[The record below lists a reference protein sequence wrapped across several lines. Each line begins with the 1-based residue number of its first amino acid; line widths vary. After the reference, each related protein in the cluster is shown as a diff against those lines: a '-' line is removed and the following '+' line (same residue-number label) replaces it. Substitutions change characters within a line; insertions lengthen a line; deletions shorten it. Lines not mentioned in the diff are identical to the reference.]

1 MLLPVIIGGE
11 RHPSQSPFCA
21 VLKPTAGTG
30 KLMIVFCS
38 RTNRTVM
45 IALSHF
51 RPSVPLAWRILTYD
65 KRRSGLALVGI
76 FMAILLVFVELGFFY
91 AVPRGGLLLYD
102 NMRFDLLLASD
113 EYEYQAQPGTFPLAR
128 LDAVR
133 SSPDVQQVTP
143 IYFGFAKWK
152 SGEDGM
158 WPDVFVIGF
167 DPANHVFIP
176 DSINRQTGVL
186 ERVDTALV
194 DSATRP
200 MFGPLD
206 TGRIVEIGDR
216 KITIGGQYVL
226 GTGFM
231 GLGVILA
238 SAADFARLFP
248 QRGLNIVN
256 LGAIQLKPGVNPERA
271 AEDLRKTVGSG
282 LQIFTHKALEAHET
296 AYWTT
301 RTSVGIIFGSGLLI
315 SFVVGIMIV
324 YQIVSTQ
331 VSRQLPQFATLK
343 AIGYADRSLAGTVS
357 AMSLVIV
364 IVGFVPA
371 LAAALA
377 LYSVI
382 RQETLLP
389 VEMSEMRLLFVFAAA
404 VAMALISALLSIGG
418 LHRAA
423 PADVF

>member
-1 MLLPVIIGGE
+1 M
-11 RHPSQSPFCA
+11 
-21 VLKPTAGTG
+21 K
-30 KLMIVFCS
+30 
-38 RTNRTVM
+38 
-45 IALSHF
+45 
-51 RPSVPLAWRILTYD
+51 VPLAWRILTYD
-65 KRRSGLALVGI
+65 KRRTGLALIGI

-102 NMRFDLLLASD
+102 NMRFDLLLASN
-113 EYEYQAQPGTFPLAR
+113 EYEYQAQPGTFPLGQ
-128 LDAVR
+128 LDRVR
-133 SSPDVQQVTP
+133 ASPDVQEAAP
-143 IYFGFAKWK
+143 LYFGFAKWK
-152 SGEDGM
+152 SGEGGV

-167 DPANHVFIP
+167 DPASHIFVP
-176 DSINRQTGVL
+176 DSITQQTNVL
-186 ERVDTALV
+186 ERADTVLA

-206 TGRIVEIGDR
+206 TGRVVEIDDR
-216 KITIGGQYVL
+216 KMTIGGQYVL

-231 GLGVILA
+231 GLGVVLA
-238 SAADFARLFP
+238 STANFARLFP
-248 QRGLNIVN
+248 LRGLGIVN
-256 LGAIQLKPGVNPERA
+256 LGAIQLKPGVDPDRA
-271 AEDLRKTVGSG
+271 AADLRKLIGSG
-282 LQIFTHKALEAHET
+282 TQIFTRKQLDAHET

-343 AIGYADRSLAGTVS
+343 AVGYRDRSLIATVS
-357 AMSLVIV
+357 AMSLLIV
-364 IVGFVPA
+364 IAGFLPA
-371 LAAALA
+371 LGAALG

-389 VEMSEMRLLFVFAAA
+389 VMMSEMRLLAVFAAA
-404 VAMALISALLSIGG
+404 IAMALVSALLSVGG
-418 LHRAA
+418 LRRAD